1 MSAARRAALLLGVL
15 CAAWPGRAGAQTSA
29 ERVATA
35 QALYETAAALARA
48 GRWAEACPKLEESQ
62 RLDPALGTQFHLA
75 ACYESSGRPT
85 SAWSL
90 FLEVAA
96 AAKATGQSVR
106 ESTAR
111 ARAAA
116 LEARLPRITV
126 VLSRSAAAPSGLAI
140 TRDGVA
146 LKPVV
151 LGTAVPVDFGRHV
164 VRASAPGR
172 VPWQT
177 TAAVTELG
185 QRIVIEVP
193 ALPSEETE
201 NATAARPAAVEP
213 RPTKLGAPRVAAIA
227 VGSVGLAGIAVGSAL
242 GLAARS
248 LWNEADAACPSHRAC
263 PLSAHNQSAKA
274 FAFATGSTVSF
285 ALGGAGVATALA
297 VWLASP
303 RPRSSAAVL
312 PLAGPGVA
320 GLAAA
325 GSF

>member
-1 MSAARRAALLLGVL
+1 LGVL
-15 CAAWPGRAGAQTSA
+15 CAAWPVRAGAQTSA

-75 ACYESSGRPT
+75 TCYESSGRPT

-96 AAKATGQSVR
+96 AAKATGQTVR

-116 LEARLPRITV
+116 LEPRLPRITV
-126 VLSRSAAAPSGLAI
+126 VLSRSAASIRDLEI
-140 TRDGVA
+140 SRDGVT

-151 LGTAVPVDFGRHV
+151 LGTAVPVDFGSHV
-164 VRASAPGR
+164 VRASAPNK

-177 TAAVTELG
+177 TAHVTELG

-193 ALPSEETE
+193 ALSSAAAGDAPA
-201 NATAARPAAVEP
+201 ATAVAAEPSSPRPA
-213 RPTKLGAPRVAAIA
+213 KLGAPRVAAIA
-227 VGSVGLAGIAVGSAL
+227 IGSVGLVGIAVGSAL
-242 GLAARS
+242 GLTARS

-263 PLSAHNQSAKA
+263 PIAAHDQSAKA
-274 FAFATGSTVSF
+274 LAFAAGSTVSF
-285 ALGGAGVATALA
+285 AAGGGALATALV
-297 VWLASP
+297 VWLASS
-303 RPRSSAAVL
+303 PRSSTAVL
-312 PLAGPGVA
+312 PLAGPGIA
-320 GLAAA
+320 GLVAA
-325 GSF
+325 GRF